1 MKIAVLLNEQYPNG
15 MAASNRTHLYS
26 RGLAEIGN
34 DVIII
39 IPRPTER
46 RSSIRN
52 GCREGIYEGVK
63 FRYAFECMIR
73 KTIIGR
79 KYQNIISFRNCFKIL
94 YGMKPDVILVVCND
108 LKINILAKVS
118 SMLTGAK
125 IVREK
130 TEVPYYRI
138 ENLSSLK
145 KLRIK
150 TEFSLFDG
158 LLVISPALRHFFHKE
173 MSMKIKI
180 AEVPIMIDSLKAEA
194 VNHKEAGNPLLV
206 YTGSLLD
213 HKDGVTI
220 ILKAFARV
228 LKKHPTA
235 RLIMAGDL
243 DGSPDK
249 DKILSVMKQLKINN
263 HIEFTGY
270 VSKER
275 LQEIKSQAS
284 MLVVAK
290 PLNRQ
295 NRYNMATKA
304 GEYLLTE
311 KPIVISSVDPICN
324 YLTNHMDACIAEPDE
339 EHMAAEIEFLLE
351 NSTSAELIG
360 KRGRKIAMEFFDY
373 RKHVQSINEF
383 FSELTRFR

>member
-1 MKIAVLLNEQYPNG
+1 MKIAVILNEQYPNG

-34 DVIII
+34 DVNIL
-39 IPRPTER
+39 IPRPTEK
-46 RSSIRN
+46 SSEVRN
-52 GCREGIYEGVK
+52 LSNEGIYQGVK
-63 FRYAFECMIR
+63 YRYSYESMIR
-73 KTIIGR
+73 KTIAGR
-79 KYQNIISFRNCFKIL
+79 KYQNIMSFINCFRIL
-94 YGMKPDVILVVCND
+94 TRMKPDIILVVCNE
-108 LKINILAKVS
+108 LKINILAKIS
-118 SMLTGAK
+118 SLFTGAK

-130 TEVPYYRI
+130 TEVPYYSQ
-138 ENLSSLK
+138 ENLNFIR

-150 TEFSLFDG
+150 TEFRLFDG
-158 LLVISPALRHFFHKE
+158 LMVISPALRQFFQND
-173 MSMKIKI
+173 MSLNIRV
-180 AEVPIMIDSLKAEA
+180 AEVPIIIDSSQDKPLEIK
-194 VNHKEAGNPLLV
+194 KEENPLLV

-228 LKKHPTA
+228 VKKHPSA

-243 DGSPDK
+243 NSSPDK
-249 DKILSVMKQLKINN
+249 GRILSVMKQLMIDDKT
-263 HIEFTGY
+263 EFTGY

-275 LQEIKSQAS
+275 LHELKSKAS

-290 PLNRQ
+290 PMNRQ
-295 NRYNMATKA
+295 NRYNMATKT

-324 YLTNHMDACIAEPDE
+324 YLTNHKNACISQPDE

-351 NSTSAELIG
+351 NINEAELIG
-360 KRGRKIAMEFFDY
+360 KSGKKIAMEFFDY
-373 RKHVQSINEF
+373 KKHVISINDF
-383 FSELTRFR
+383 FNELKRS

>member
-1 MKIAVLLNEQYPNG
+1 MKIAVILNEQYPNG

-34 DVIII
+34 DVNIL
-39 IPRPTER
+39 IPRPTEK
-46 RSSIRN
+46 SSEVRN
-52 GCREGIYEGVK
+52 LSNEGIYQGVK
-63 FRYAFECMIR
+63 YRYSYESMIR
-73 KTIIGR
+73 KTIAGR
-79 KYQNIISFRNCFKIL
+79 KYQNIMSFINCFRIL
-94 YGMKPDVILVVCND
+94 TRMKPDIILVVCNE
-108 LKINILAKVS
+108 LKINILAKIS
-118 SMLTGAK
+118 SLFTGAK

-130 TEVPYYRI
+130 TEVPYYSQ
-138 ENLSSLK
+138 ENLNFIR

-150 TEFSLFDG
+150 TEFRLFDG
-158 LLVISPALRHFFHKE
+158 LMVISPALRQFFQND
-173 MSMKIKI
+173 MSLNIRV
-180 AEVPIMIDSLKAEA
+180 AEVPIIIDSSQDKPLEIK
-194 VNHKEAGNPLLV
+194 KEENPLLV

-228 LKKHPTA
+228 VKKHPSA

-243 DGSPDK
+243 NSSPDK
-249 DKILSVMKQLKINN
+249 GKILSVMKQLMIDDKT
-263 HIEFTGY
+263 EFTGY

-275 LQEIKSQAS
+275 LHELKSKAS

-290 PLNRQ
+290 PMNRQ
-295 NRYNMATKA
+295 NRYNMATKT

-324 YLTNHMDACIAEPDE
+324 YLTNHKNACISQPDE

-351 NSTSAELIG
+351 NINEAELIG
-360 KRGRKIAMEFFDY
+360 KSGKKIAMEFFDY
-373 RKHVQSINEF
+373 KKHVISINDF
-383 FSELTRFR
+383 FNELKRS